1 MLGFRDLQDLTC
13 HNFGFTGKNKDR
25 KTKANT
31 CGKKGGVKSG
41 RCQVA
46 LVLSFM
52 KKQGHLKQPD
62 AHEMLFL
69 DTTSELTWREV

>member
-1 MLGFRDLQDLTC
+1 MLVFRDLQDLTC
-13 HNFGFTGKNKDR
+13 HIFGFIGKNKDR
-25 KTKANT
+25 KIKANT
-31 CGKKGGVKSG
+31 CDKKGGVKSG

-46 LVLSFM
+46 LVLCFM
-52 KKQGHLKQPD
+52 KKQSHLKQPD

>member
-1 MLGFRDLQDLTC
+1 MLVSRDLQDLTC
-13 HNFGFTGKNKDR
+13 PIFGFIGKNKDR
-25 KTKANT
+25 KIKADT
-31 CGKKGGVKSG
+31 CDMKGGVKSG

-46 LVLSFM
+46 LVLNFM

>member
-1 MLGFRDLQDLTC
+1 MLVFRDLQDLTC
-13 HNFGFTGKNKDR
+13 HIFGFIGKNKDR
-25 KTKANT
+25 KIKANT
-31 CGKKGGVKSG
+31 CEKKGGVKPG
-41 RCQVA
+41 RCQAA
-46 LVLSFM
+46 LVLSCT